1 MWHQSVSQEFVCA
14 APARLQGAALSR
26 LGVNV
31 ALYRHA
37 LLERSK
43 GASGHG
49 NGGKT
54 THWHLHS
61 LQRSLF
67 IHHSRHTVH
76 AKADESELYLISP
89 LLHHAWGKCWE
100 HISAFWGLIDDMTLQ
115 TPPSPKDTNIPCP
128 RKTNHHPL
136 HDCFFMDSTACTPLV
151 TPRWLIMV
159 CILQKK
165 KSHFCAVPVF
175 SEVLNEFF
183 RVKVWFVYK
192 YDGYI

>member
-1 MWHQSVSQEFVCA
+1 MWRYTAMPCWKGQREPA
-14 APARLQGAALSR
+14 AM
-26 LGVNV
+26 
-31 ALYRHA
+31 
-37 LLERSK
+37 ETE
-43 GASGHG
+43 
-49 NGGKT
+49 GKQPT
-54 THWHLHS
+54 DIYTPSNAHS
-61 LQRSLF
+61 LYF
-67 IHHSRHTVH
+67 IPDTQYMQKLMSQSSTSFPHCCITHEVR
-76 AKADESELYLISP
+76 
-89 LLHHAWGKCWE
+89 KCWE